1 MIQKIVQSGDP
12 VLRLKCKPVVSFD
25 KKTKTIIKDLKD
37 TLQVQTD
44 PEGVGLAAP
53 QIGKNL
59 RIFAVNYKKLQ
70 RIVINPE
77 ILKITP
83 LTKNSG
89 KVINKSNTEI
99 DDKHEILEGCLS
111 LPYYYGPLKRE
122 PYVKIKYLD
131 ETGKEVTEE
140 FKDFY
145 AQIIM
150 HEIDHLN
157 GIMFI
162 DHLLKQNKKLF
173 KLDENDEWEEVEI

>member
-12 VLRLKCKPVVSFD
+12 ILRLTCKPVTQID
-25 KKTKTIIKDLKD
+25 KKIKSVITDLKD
-37 TLQVQTD
+37 TLSVQTD

-70 RIVINPE
+70 RVVINPE
-77 ILKITP
+77 ILKLTP
-83 LTKNSG
+83 LVMESKKKINNST
-89 KVINKSNTEI
+89 SE
-99 DDKHEILEGCLS
+99 DDHEHEILEGCLS

-122 PYVKIKYLD
+122 PYVKIKYLN
-131 ETGKEVTEE
+131 ETGAEVIEE
-140 FKDFY
+140 FKGFN

-157 GIMFI
+157 GVLFI

-173 KLDENDEWEEVEI
+173 RLGEDDEWEEVEI

>member
-12 VLRLKCKPVVSFD
+12 ILRLTCKPVIKID
-25 KKTKTIIKDLKD
+25 KKIKDLIKDLKD
-37 TLQVQTD
+37 TLEIQKD

-59 RIFAVNYKKLQ
+59 RIFAINYKDLK
-70 RIVINPE
+70 RIVINP
-77 ILKITP
+77 KIIKIKP
-83 LTKNSG
+83 L
-89 KVINKSNTEI
+89 VKSSPKKDT
-99 DDKHEILEGCLS
+99 DKQEILEGCLS

-131 ETGKEVTEE
+131 EFGKEIVEE
-140 FKDFY
+140 FKGFD

-157 GIMFI
+157 GVLFI

-173 KLDENDEWEEVEI
+173 KLDKDDEWEEVEI

>member
-12 VLRLKCKPVVSFD
+12 ILRLTCKPVTQID
-25 KKTKTIIKDLKD
+25 KKIKSVITDLKD
-37 TLQVQTD
+37 TLSVQTD

-70 RIVINPE
+70 RVVINPE
-77 ILKITP
+77 ILKLTP
-83 LTKNSG
+83 LVIESKKKINNST
-89 KVINKSNTEI
+89 NE
-99 DDKHEILEGCLS
+99 DDHEHEILEGCLS

-122 PYVKIKYLD
+122 PYVKIKYLN
-131 ETGKEVTEE
+131 ETGAEIIEE
-140 FKDFY
+140 FKGFN

-157 GIMFI
+157 GVLFI

-173 KLDENDEWEEVEI
+173 RLGEDDEWEEVEI